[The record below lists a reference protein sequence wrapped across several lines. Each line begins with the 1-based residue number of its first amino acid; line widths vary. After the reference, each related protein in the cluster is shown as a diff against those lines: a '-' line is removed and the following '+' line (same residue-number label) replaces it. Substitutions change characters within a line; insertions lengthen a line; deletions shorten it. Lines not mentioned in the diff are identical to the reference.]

1 VGINISRL
9 VLNFKN
15 FLKMLVMYVGILL
28 MYVGMYRAVT
38 GGGEFSHKD
47 RRRLREID

>member
-1 VGINISRL
+1 MGGSDDAPVPEP
-9 VLNFKN
+9 VFP
-15 FLKMLVMYVGILL
+15 ILL